1 MKSTSLKIFA
11 ALALAGACLV
21 AQAVGID
28 PMSFLSPE
36 LAMGIS
42 LAGAGLT
49 TTYKQAG
56 ETLTLA
62 PGAAVA
68 NGAGYMFG
76 VSLFGVALAPVASGV
91 PGPFL
96 TEGVVEIGKTSALAI
111 AVGDRVFWDATNSV
125 VNKTTTSQTCIG
137 VAVSAAANP
146 SATVLVK
153 LGSATAVAA

>member
-1 MKSTSLKIFA
+1 MASNF
-11 ALALAGACLV
+11 
-21 AQAVGID
+21 
-28 PMSFLSPE
+28 
-36 LAMGIS
+36 
-42 LAGAGLT
+42 
-49 TTYKQAG
+49 KQEG
-56 ETLTLA
+56 ETLTLT

-76 VSLFGVALAPVASGV
+76 VSLFGVALAPVASGAA
-91 PGPFL
+91 GPFL
-96 TEGVVEIGKTSALAI
+96 TEGVVELGKTSALAI